1 MYFLNKNNQNCK
13 SNEVKTIEK
22 KEDIEAKKQV
32 KLNELKETEKQVK
45 FTNDNEKTVA
55 KNNQTFTKD
64 INVDQQ
70 QQDVDVTE
78 QQQDV
83 DVTEQQ
89 QDVDVTEQQ
98 QDVDVT
104 EQQQDVNVIE
114 QKQDVN
120 VTKQDKDLNEIEF
133 LRTTMTTVMK
143 RFQINNNVNE
153 IFDNIEI
160 NENVFNDGK
169 ILSVYFKNK
178 DGDIQ
183 IKGKGPDKIKCFPK
197 TITIYCSNDDGCKFK
212 IRWFY
217 SKNIQ
222 KIHLASGLKQEVAA
236 NYLEELTNHM
246 ANKLQISHIQNTEY
260 VLLNGL
266 AQAKLGVNLYS
277 LAKQLEK
284 DKDVTFVY
292 CPDNHASLKIYTQ
305 NLGTCCVHSTGK
317 LLYMGAKNSEML
329 NELHSLIS
337 KKAKHWDGVPVHFN

>member
-1 MYFLNKNNQNCK
+1 MYFLNKNNQNYE

-32 KLNELKETEKQVK
+32 KFNELKETEKQVK
-45 FTNDNEKTVA
+45 FINDDENAVA
-55 KNNQTFTKD
+55 KENQPFTKD
-64 INVDQQ
+64 VNVDEQQ
-70 QQDVDVTE
+70 LDVNVTE

-83 DVTEQQ
+83 D
-89 QDVDVTEQQ
+89 
-98 QDVDVT
+98 
-104 EQQQDVNVIE
+104 
-114 QKQDVN
+114 

-160 NENVFNDGK
+160 NENVFHDGK

-260 VLLNGL
+260 ILLNGL

-277 LAKQLEK
+277 LAKQLEN

>member
-13 SNEVKTIEK
+13 SNEVKTMEK
-22 KEDIEAKKQV
+22 KE
-32 KLNELKETEKQVK
+32 N
-45 FTNDNEKTVA
+45 TVA

-64 INVDQQ
+64 
-70 QQDVDVTE
+70 VDVTE

-83 DVTEQQ
+83 IVTEQQQDVIVTEQQQDVIVTEQQQDVIVTEQQ

-104 EQQQDVNVIE
+104 EQQQDVNVTE
-114 QKQDVN
+114 QQQDVN
-120 VTKQDKDLNEIEF
+120 VTEQQDVDVTKQDKDLNEIEF

-143 RFQINNNVNE
+143 RFQINNNNVND

-160 NENVFNDGK
+160 NENVFTNGK

-260 VLLNGL
+260 ILLNGL

-277 LAKQLEK
+277 LAKQLEN

>member
-64 INVDQQ
+64 INVDQ
-70 QQDVDVTE
+70 
-78 QQQDV
+78 
-83 DVTEQQ
+83 QQ

>member
-64 INVDQQ
+64 INVDQ
-70 QQDVDVTE
+70 
-78 QQQDV
+78 
-83 DVTEQQ
+83 
-89 QDVDVTEQQ
+89 QQ

>member
-1 MYFLNKNNQNCK
+1 
-13 SNEVKTIEK
+13 
-22 KEDIEAKKQV
+22 
-32 KLNELKETEKQVK
+32 
-45 FTNDNEKTVA
+45 
-55 KNNQTFTKD
+55 
-64 INVDQQ
+64 
-70 QQDVDVTE
+70 
-78 QQQDV
+78 
-83 DVTEQQ
+83 
-89 QDVDVTEQQ
+89 EQQ

>member
-1 MYFLNKNNQNCK
+1 MYFLNKNNQNYE
-13 SNEVKTIEK
+13 SHEVKTTDK
-22 KEDIEAKKQV
+22 KEDIEAKKQE
-32 KLNELKETEKQVK
+32 KFNNE
-45 FTNDNEKTVA
+45 NTVA
-55 KNNQTFTKD
+55 KDNQPFTKD
-64 INVDQQ
+64 VNVA
-70 QQDVDVTE
+70 
-78 QQQDV
+78 
-83 DVTEQQ
+83 
-89 QDVDVTEQQ
+89 
-98 QDVDVT
+98 
-104 EQQQDVNVIE
+104 EQQQDVNVTE
-114 QKQDVN
+114 QQ
-120 VTKQDKDLNEIEF
+120 QDLNEIEF

-143 RFQINNNVNE
+143 RFQINNNDVNE

-160 NENVFNDGK
+160 NENVFNNGK

-260 VLLNGL
+260 ILLNGL

-277 LAKQLEK
+277 LAKQLEN